1 MLAFLGRRL
10 AMLVA
15 TLLVASFAIYGA
27 LYLAP
32 GSPIAALTG
41 GRSVPPDVLAQLEA
55 RYHLNEPFLTRY
67 WLWLTGALHG
77 DLGESIPL
85 HEKVSTLIGQRIGV
99 TIQLVMLT
107 AAIIIIVGVGLG
119 IVGALGRGAVDGSV
133 LLVSTVS
140 AALPAFAAAV
150 ILQFLFGVVLGWFP
164 VLGTGDGF
172 VDQLKHLTLPA
183 LALAATSVA
192 LVTRVTRTAV
202 REELDRE
209 HVQTAISRGLPWREV
224 VRRHVLRN
232 AAIPI
237 TTVVG
242 ITIAS
247 LIALAAIVETAFGLN
262 GLGAYLVQAAQNK
275 DFATVQGISLVL
287 VFAFVVTNVVIDIAY
302 AILDPRVTLGS
313 RAQ

>member
-1 MLAFLGRRL
+1 VLAFLGKRL

-41 GRSVPPDVLAQLEA
+41 GRSVPPEVLKQLED
-55 RYHLNEPFLTRY
+55 RYHLNDPFLVRY
-67 WLWLTGALHG
+67 WDWLTSALHG

-85 HEKVSTLIGQRIGV
+85 HEQVSTLIGQRIGV
-99 TIQLVMLT
+99 TIQLVMFT
-107 AAIIIIVGVGLG
+107 AAIIIVVGVGLG
-119 IVGALGRGAVDGSV
+119 IVGALGRGGVDGGV

-150 ILQFLFGVVLGWFP
+150 ILQFIFGVVLGWFP

-172 VDQLKHLTLPA
+172 FDQLKHLTLPA

-287 VFAFVVTNVVIDIAY
+287 VFAFVITNVVIDVAY